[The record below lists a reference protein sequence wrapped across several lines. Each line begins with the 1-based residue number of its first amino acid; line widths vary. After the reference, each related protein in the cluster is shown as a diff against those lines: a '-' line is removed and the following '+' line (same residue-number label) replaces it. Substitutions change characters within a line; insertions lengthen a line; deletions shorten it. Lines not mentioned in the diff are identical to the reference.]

1 MNTTISTSM
10 PRRRIVLC
18 LLLAACI
25 AAASAPAHAAETRAP
40 EVRVKEAFDQLK
52 FDRPVFITHPGDGTN
67 RLFVVEQ
74 KGLVHWFENK
84 SSVRQG
90 DIKKALDLR
99 RKVSRQGEEEG
110 LLGLAFHPKLAQ
122 TRQVFV
128 HYSAPGPR
136 RGVVARLLMDQ
147 TLSTID
153 PASEQ
158 TILEVPQPWNN
169 HNGGMIAFGPDG
181 CLYIGLGDGGAA
193 GDPLNS
199 GQDVST
205 LLGSI
210 LRIDVNKAE
219 GDKPYAVPPDNP
231 LVKIADARPEIWA
244 WGLRNP
250 WRFSFDRRTGDL
262 WAGDV
267 GQDRR
272 EEIDLIVRGGNYGW
286 NIREGTIP
294 FKPRDTDQTLIEPVI
309 DHPRQDAS
317 SITGGYIYRGKA
329 IPDLVGWYVYGDYG
343 SGFLWLLKYDA
354 KQQRV
359 LAHHRLASRVGQI
372 TSFGEDR
379 DGEIYICSADGRI
392 HRLEPGR

>member
-1 MNTTISTSM
+1 MTT
-10 PRRRIVLC
+10 PRHRTVVA
-18 LLLAACI
+18 LLLAACTT
-25 AAASAPAHAAETRAP
+25 AASAPACAAEARAP

-52 FDRPVFITHPGDGTN
+52 FDRPVFITHPGDGTD

-74 KGLVHWFENK
+74 KGVIHWFENK
-84 SSVRQG
+84 SSIRSGSV
-90 DIKKALDLR
+90 KKSLDLR

-110 LLGLAFHPKLAQ
+110 LLGLAFHPRLAE

-136 RGVVARLLMDQ
+136 RGVISRFLMDQ

-158 TILEVPQPWNN
+158 VILEVPQPWHN
-169 HNGGMIAFGPDG
+169 HNGGMLAFGPDG

-193 GDPLNS
+193 GDPLDS

-210 LRIDVNKAE
+210 LRIDVNKSE
-219 GDKPYAVPPDNP
+219 GDKPYAIPTDNP
-231 LVKIADARPEIWA
+231 LLKTAGARPEIWA

-286 NIREGTIP
+286 NIREGSIP
-294 FKPRDTDQTLIEPVI
+294 FKPRDTDATLIDPVV
-309 DHPRQDAS
+309 DHPRNEAQ
-317 SITGGYIYRGKA
+317 SITGGHVYRGKA
-329 IPDLVGWYVYGDYG
+329 IPGLVGWYVYGDYG
-343 SGFLWLLKYDA
+343 SGFIWVLKYDA

-359 LAHHRLASRVGQI
+359 VAHHRLESRVRQI

-379 DGEIYICSADGRI
+379 DGEIYICSSDGRI
-392 HRLEPGR
+392 YRLEPAR